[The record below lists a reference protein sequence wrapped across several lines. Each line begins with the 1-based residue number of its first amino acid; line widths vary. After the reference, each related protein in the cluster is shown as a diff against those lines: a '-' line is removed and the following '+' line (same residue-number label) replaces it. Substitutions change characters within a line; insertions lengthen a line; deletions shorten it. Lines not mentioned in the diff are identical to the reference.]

1 MSEKTG
7 IEKLRILLP
16 HWIEHNNSHIA
27 EFSKW
32 RQVAAAESGNKV
44 IDERLAEAVAAMK
57 KAGAALDE
65 VLIEL
70 GSAPEG
76 HHHHHHHQH

>member
-16 HWIEHNNSHIA
+16 HWIEHNNSHIE

-32 RQVAAAESGNKV
+32 KDVAA
-44 IDERLAEAVAAMK
+44 DEAGEKAAQKIEEAVAAMEK
-57 KAGAALDE
+57 CGAALDE
-65 VLIEL
+65 ALTEL
-70 GSAPEG
+70 GGGLEG
-76 HHHHHHHQH
+76 HSHHHHHHHD